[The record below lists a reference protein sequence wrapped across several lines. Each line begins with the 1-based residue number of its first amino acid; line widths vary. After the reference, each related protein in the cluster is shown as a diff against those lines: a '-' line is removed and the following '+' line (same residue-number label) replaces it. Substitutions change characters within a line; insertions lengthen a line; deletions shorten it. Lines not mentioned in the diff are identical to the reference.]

1 MKPTEMLKTL
11 VGFPTVSKDT
21 NLPLI
26 DFVDDWLR
34 ENGVEAVRILNDV
47 GTKANLYATI
57 GPMVEGGVVLSGHS
71 DVVPIDGQPWD
82 TDPFELTQNE
92 DKLYGR
98 GTCDMKGFSA
108 IALSLVPEM
117 KSLRKPIHIAL
128 SYDEEIGC
136 LGAPRLIKQM
146 KEQIPQPAA
155 VIVGEPSMMDT
166 VTAHKGLSAF
176 RTVVTG
182 YEAHSSQTHRG
193 VSAVMNA
200 ARLINWLSER
210 DSHFKDSTP
219 INNGFSPHHTT
230 VHAGV
235 VHGGTALNIISR
247 KCEFLWDVRT
257 IPDGP
262 AANVYSE
269 FQEYCNDILLPTMRS
284 VHKGADIQTTAL
296 ADVPPM
302 REILDN
308 PALKL
313 AQDLTG
319 NTVRSRVAYVAEAGQ
334 FQEAG
339 FPTVIC
345 GPGSIDQAHQP
356 NEFISINQME
366 QGEQFLRKL
375 IRRLS

>member
-284 VHKGADIQTTAL
+284 VHKGADIQTTVL

>member
-117 KSLRKPIHIAL
+117 KFLRKPIHIAL

-136 LGAPRLIKQM
+136 LGAPRLIEQM
-146 KEQIPQPAA
+146 REQIPQPAA
-155 VIVGEPSMMDT
+155 VIVGEPSVMDT

>member
-1 MKPTEMLKTL
+1 MNAIEMLKTL
-11 VGFPTVSKDT
+11 VGFPTISKDS

-26 DFVDDWLR
+26 EFVDEWL
-34 ENGVEAVRILNDV
+34 GKHGITAVRVPNDE

-57 GPMVEGGVVLSGHS
+57 GPAVEGGVVLSGHT
-71 DVVPIDGQPWD
+71 DVVPIDGQLWD
-82 TDPFELTQNE
+82 TDPFELTEKE

-108 IALSLVPEM
+108 ISLALVPEM
-117 KSLRKPIHIAL
+117 KSLRKPIHLAL

-136 LGAPRLIKQM
+136 LGVPRLIDQIK
-146 KEQIPQPAA
+146 KQIPKPEA
-155 VIVGEPSMMDT
+155 VIVGEPSMMEA
-166 VTAHKGLSAF
+166 VTAHKGIGAF
-176 RTVVTG
+176 RTVITG

-200 ARLINWLSER
+200 AKLINWLSDREAR
-210 DSHFKDSTP
+210 FKDATP
-219 INNGFSPHHTT
+219 TNNGFLPHHTT
-230 VHAGV
+230 VHSGV

-247 KCEFLWDVRT
+247 KCEFLWDVRP
-257 IPDGP
+257 IPGE
-262 AANVYSE
+262 NTMSVFEE
-269 FQEYCNDILLPTMRS
+269 FESYCLKEILPTMRS
-284 VHKGADIQTTAL
+284 VYKDADIQTTIL

-302 REILDN
+302 REIADS

-313 AQDLTG
+313 AQGLAG

-339 FPTVIC
+339 FPTVLC

-356 NEFISINQME
+356 NEYISMDQMK

-375 IRRLS
+375 ISHLS

>member
-117 KSLRKPIHIAL
+117 KFLRKPIHIAL

-296 ADVPPM
+296 ADVPSM

>member
-117 KSLRKPIHIAL
+117 KFLRKPIHIAL

-313 AQDLTG
+313 AQDLIG

>member
-1 MKPTEMLKTL
+1 MNSIEMLKTL
-11 VGFPTVSKDT
+11 VGFPTVSRDS

-26 DFVDDWLR
+26 DFVDSWLG
-34 ENGVEAVRILNDV
+34 EHGVTAVRVPNDE

-57 GPMVEGGVVLSGHS
+57 GPMVEGGVVLSGHT

-82 TDPFELTQNE
+82 TDPFELTQKE

-98 GTCDMKGFSA
+98 GTCDMKGFNA

-136 LGAPRLIKQM
+136 LGAPRLIEQM

-155 VIVGEPSMMDT
+155 VIVGEPSMMET
-166 VTAHKGLSAF
+166 VTAHKGLSAY

-200 ARLINWLSER
+200 AKLINWLSKLEA
-210 DSHFKDSTP
+210 HFKDTTP
-219 INNGFSPHHTT
+219 TNNGFIPHHTT

-235 VHGGTALNIISR
+235 IHGGTALNIISR

-257 IPDGP
+257 IPGKS
-262 AANVYSE
+262 ATNVHEE
-269 FQEYCNDILLPTMRS
+269 FEEYCHEILLPTMRS
-284 VHKGADIQTTAL
+284 VYKEADIQTSVL
-296 ADVPPM
+296 ANVPPM
-302 REILDN
+302 GEILDN

-319 NTVRSRVAYVAEAGQ
+319 KKVRSRVAYVAEAGQ

-339 FPTVIC
+339 FSTVLC

-375 IRRLS
+375 IQRLS

>member
-1 MKPTEMLKTL
+1 MNSIEMLKTL
-11 VGFPTVSKDT
+11 VGFPTVSRDS

-26 DFVDDWLR
+26 DFVDEWLGKH
-34 ENGVEAVRILNDV
+34 GVTAVRVPNDE

-57 GPMVEGGVVLSGHS
+57 GPNVEGGIVLSGHT

-82 TDPFELTQNE
+82 TDPFELTQKQ

-117 KSLRKPIHIAL
+117 KSLKKPIHLAL

-136 LGAPRLIKQM
+136 LGAPRLINQI
-146 KEQIPQPAA
+146 KEQIPKPEA
-155 VIVGEPSMMDT
+155 VIVGEPSMMEA
-166 VTAHKGLSAF
+166 VTAHKGIGAF

-193 VSAVMNA
+193 VSAVMTA
-200 ARLINWLSER
+200 AKLINWLSER
-210 DSHFKDSTP
+210 EARFRDATP
-219 INNGFSPHHTT
+219 TNNGFLPHHTT
-230 VHAGV
+230 VHSGV

-247 KCEFLWDVRT
+247 QCEFLWDVRV
-257 IPDGP
+257 IPGEN
-262 AANVYSE
+262 ALSVFEE
-269 FQEYCNDILLPTMRS
+269 FQAFCQEVILPKMRS
-284 VHKGADIQTTAL
+284 VHQDSDIQTTIL
-296 ADVPPM
+296 ADTPPLQ
-302 REILDN
+302 EVADS

-313 AQDLTG
+313 AQDLAG
-319 NTVRSRVAYVAEAGQ
+319 NTVRSRVAYAAEAGQ

-356 NEFISINQME
+356 NEFISIDQMD
-366 QGEQFLRKL
+366 QGEKFLRKL
-375 IRRLS
+375 IQRLS

>member
-117 KSLRKPIHIAL
+117 KFLRKPIHIAL

>member
-117 KSLRKPIHIAL
+117 KFLRKPIHIAL

-262 AANVYSE
+262 VANVYSE

>member
-319 NTVRSRVAYVAEAGQ
+319 NTVLSRVAYVAEAGQ

>member
-1 MKPTEMLKTL
+1 MNSTEMLKTL
-11 VGFPTVSKDT
+11 VGFPTVSRDS

-26 DFVDDWLR
+26 DFVDEWLGKH
-34 ENGVEAVRILNDV
+34 GVTAVRVPNDE

-57 GPMVEGGVVLSGHS
+57 GPAVEGGIILSGHT
-71 DVVPIDGQPWD
+71 DVVPIDGQPWN
-82 TDPFELTQNE
+82 TDPFELTQKQ

-108 IALSLVPEM
+108 IALSLLPEM
-117 KSLRKPIHIAL
+117 KSLRKPIHLAL

-136 LGAPRLIKQM
+136 LGAPRLIDQI
-146 KEQIPQPAA
+146 KERIPKPEA
-155 VIVGEPSMMDT
+155 VIVGEPSMMEA
-166 VTAHKGLSAF
+166 VTAHKGIGAF

-182 YEAHSSQTHRG
+182 SEAHSSQTHRG

-200 ARLINWLSER
+200 AKLINWLSER
-210 DSHFKDSTP
+210 EARFRDATP
-219 INNGFSPHHTT
+219 TNNGFLPHHTT
-230 VHAGV
+230 VHSGV

-247 KCEFLWDVRT
+247 QCEFLWDVRV
-257 IPDGP
+257 IPGEN
-262 AANVYSE
+262 ALSVFEE
-269 FQEYCNDILLPTMRS
+269 FQAFCQEVILPKMQA
-284 VHKGADIQTTAL
+284 VHQDADIQTTIL
-296 ADVPPM
+296 ADTPPLQ
-302 REILDN
+302 EVADS

-313 AQDLTG
+313 AQDLAG
-319 NTVRSRVAYVAEAGQ
+319 NTVRSRVAYAAEAGQ

-356 NEFISINQME
+356 NEFISIDQME

-375 IRRLS
+375 IQRLS

>member
-117 KSLRKPIHIAL
+117 KFLRKPIHIAL

-210 DSHFKDSTP
+210 DLHFKDSTP

>member
-230 VHAGV
+230 VHSGV

-284 VHKGADIQTTAL
+284 VHKRADIQTTAL

>member
-1 MKPTEMLKTL
+1 
-11 VGFPTVSKDT
+11 
-21 NLPLI
+21 
-26 DFVDDWLR
+26 
-34 ENGVEAVRILNDV
+34 
-47 GTKANLYATI
+47 
-57 GPMVEGGVVLSGHS
+57 GGIVLSGHT
-71 DVVPIDGQPWD
+71 DVVPIDGQPWN
-82 TDPFELTQNE
+82 TDPFELTQKQ

-117 KSLRKPIHIAL
+117 KSLRKPIHLAL

-136 LGAPRLIKQM
+136 LGAPRLIDQI
-146 KEQIPQPAA
+146 KERIPKPEA
-155 VIVGEPSMMDT
+155 VIVGEPSMMEA
-166 VTAHKGLSAF
+166 VTAHKGIGAF

-200 ARLINWLSER
+200 AKLINWLSER
-210 DSHFKDSTP
+210 EARFRDATP
-219 INNGFSPHHTT
+219 TNNGFLPHHTT
-230 VHAGV
+230 VHSGV

-247 KCEFLWDVRT
+247 QCEFLWDVRV
-257 IPDGP
+257 IPGEN
-262 AANVYSE
+262 ALSVFEE
-269 FQEYCNDILLPTMRS
+269 FQAFCQEVILPKMQA
-284 VHKGADIQTTAL
+284 VHQDADIQTTIL
-296 ADVPPM
+296 ADTPPLQ
-302 REILDN
+302 EVAES

-313 AQDLTG
+313 AQDLAG
-319 NTVRSRVAYVAEAGQ
+319 NTVRSRVAYAAEAGQ

-356 NEFISINQME
+356 NEFISIDQME

-375 IRRLS
+375 IHRLS

>member
-117 KSLRKPIHIAL
+117 KFLRKPIHIAL

-284 VHKGADIQTTAL
+284 VHKGADIQTTVL

>member
-117 KSLRKPIHIAL
+117 KFLRKPIHIAL

-230 VHAGV
+230 VHSGV

>member
-1 MKPTEMLKTL
+1 MNSIEMLKTL
-11 VGFPTVSKDT
+11 VGFPTVSRDS

-26 DFVDDWLR
+26 EFVDEWLGKH
-34 ENGVEAVRILNDV
+34 GVTAVRVPNDE

-57 GPMVEGGVVLSGHS
+57 GPNVVGGTVLSGHT

-82 TDPFELTQNE
+82 TDPFELTQKQ

-117 KSLRKPIHIAL
+117 KSLRKPIHLAL

-136 LGAPRLIKQM
+136 LGAPRLI
-146 KEQIPQPAA
+146 EQIKERIPKPAA
-155 VIVGEPSMMDT
+155 VIVGEPSMMET

-200 ARLINWLSER
+200 AKLINWLSER

-219 INNGFSPHHTT
+219 TNNGFSPHHTT
-230 VHAGV
+230 VHSGLI
-235 VHGGTALNIISR
+235 HGGTALNIISR

-257 IPDGP
+257 IPGGP
-262 AANVYSE
+262 AANVHNE
-269 FQEYCNDILLPTMRS
+269 FQEYCHDILLPTMRS
-284 VHKGADIQTTAL
+284 VYKGADIQTTAL

-302 REILDN
+302 KEILDN

-356 NEFISINQME
+356 NEFISIDQME
-366 QGEQFLRKL
+366 QEEKFLRNL
-375 IRRLS
+375 IQHLS

>member
-34 ENGVEAVRILNDV
+34 ENGVEAVRIPNNV

-117 KSLRKPIHIAL
+117 KFLRKPIHIAL

>member
-117 KSLRKPIHIAL
+117 KFLRKPIHIAL

-284 VHKGADIQTTAL
+284 VHKGADIQTTSL

>member
-1 MKPTEMLKTL
+1 MNAIEMLKTL
-11 VGFPTVSKDT
+11 VSFPTVSRDS

-26 DFVDDWLR
+26 DFVDEWLG
-34 ENGVEAVRILNDV
+34 EHGITAVRVPNDE

-57 GPMVEGGVVLSGHS
+57 GPNVEGGIVLSGHT

-82 TDPFELTQNE
+82 TDPFELTQKQ

-117 KSLRKPIHIAL
+117 KSLRKPIHLAL

-136 LGAPRLIKQM
+136 LGAPRLI
-146 KEQIPQPAA
+146 EQIKERIPKPAA
-155 VIVGEPSMMDT
+155 VIVGEPSMMET

-200 ARLINWLSER
+200 AKLINWLSER
-210 DSHFKDSTP
+210 ESHFKNSTP
-219 INNGFSPHHTT
+219 TNNGFFPHHTT

-235 VHGGTALNIISR
+235 INGGTALNIISR

-262 AANVYSE
+262 AANVHNE
-269 FQEYCNDILLPTMRS
+269 FQEYCDDILLPTMRS
-284 VHKGADIQTTAL
+284 VYKGADIQTTAL

-302 REILDN
+302 EEIMDN

-356 NEFISINQME
+356 NEFISIDQME
-366 QGEQFLRKL
+366 QGEKFLRKL
-375 IRRLS
+375 IQHLS

>member
-136 LGAPRLIKQM
+136 LGAPRLIEQM
-146 KEQIPQPAA
+146 REQIPQPAA

>member
-117 KSLRKPIHIAL
+117 KFLRKPIHIAL

-284 VHKGADIQTTAL
+284 VHKRADIQTTAL

>member
-117 KSLRKPIHIAL
+117 KFLRKPIHIAL

-319 NTVRSRVAYVAEAGQ
+319 NIVRSRVAYVAEAGQ

>member
-1 MKPTEMLKTL
+1 MNAIEMLKTL
-11 VGFPTVSKDT
+11 VSFPTVSRDS

-26 DFVDDWLR
+26 DFVDEWLGKH
-34 ENGVEAVRILNDV
+34 GVTAVRVPNDE

-57 GPMVEGGVVLSGHS
+57 GPNVEGGSVLSGHTY
-71 DVVPIDGQPWD
+71 VVPIDGQPWD
-82 TDPFELTQNE
+82 TDPFELTQKQ

-108 IALSLVPEM
+108 IALSLIPEM
-117 KSLRKPIHIAL
+117 KSLKKPIHLAL

-136 LGAPRLIKQM
+136 LGAPRLI
-146 KEQIPQPAA
+146 EQIKERIPKPAA
-155 VIVGEPSMMDT
+155 VIVGEPSMMET

-200 ARLINWLSER
+200 AKLINWLSER
-210 DSHFKDSTP
+210 ESHFKSSTP
-219 INNGFSPHHTT
+219 TNNGFFPHHTT

-235 VHGGTALNIISR
+235 IHGGTALNIISR

-257 IPDGP
+257 IPGGP
-262 AANVYSE
+262 AANVHNE
-269 FQEYCNDILLPTMRS
+269 FQEYCDDILLPTMRS
-284 VHKGADIQTTAL
+284 VYKGADIQTTAL

-302 REILDN
+302 EEIMDN

-356 NEFISINQME
+356 NEFISIDQME

-375 IRRLS
+375 IQRLS

>member
-117 KSLRKPIHIAL
+117 KFLRKPIHIAL

-230 VHAGV
+230 VHSGV

-284 VHKGADIQTTAL
+284 VHKGADIQTTVL

>member
-117 KSLRKPIHIAL
+117 KFLRKPIHIAL

-219 INNGFSPHHTT
+219 INNGFFPHHTT

-284 VHKGADIQTTAL
+284 VHKRADIQTTAL

>member
-136 LGAPRLIKQM
+136 LGAPRLIEQM
-146 KEQIPQPAA
+146 REQIPQPAA
-155 VIVGEPSMMDT
+155 VIVGEPSVMDT

>member
-230 VHAGV
+230 VHSGV

>member
-1 MKPTEMLKTL
+1 MLKTL